1 MTPIPADGQLVEVR
15 GRRYVV
21 EGDPRRG
28 TLGASVAD
36 ALRDHDP
43 QHLVTLSSIED
54 DGRDEQLQVVWELEP
69 GARVLEQRELP
80 AVDGLDPPERLSAF
94 LDAVRWGAISTTDE
108 RTLHAPFRSG
118 VDLEDYQLDPV
129 VRALQMPRVNLL
141 IADDVGLGKT
151 IEAGL
156 VVQELLLRH
165 RARTVLVVCPA
176 GLQIQWRDQ
185 MRDKFGLD
193 FRIVDGDLVKKLRRE
208 RGLHFNP
215 WRHFPRLITSI
226 DFLKR
231 DRPMRLFRKLLPP
244 AGEPAFPRRLDLL
257 IVDEAHNA
265 APPHREG
272 ASKSLRTR
280 AIETIAPHFEHRL
293 FLTATPHDGYP
304 ESFQGLLALLDD
316 QRFHRDVP
324 PDRTALGRT
333 MIRRLKDDFKAFDGT
348 RKFAERRIIPHE
360 LRYTDDERAAHR
372 ALREY
377 TRRRIDGARDTSE
390 RYASEFVLKLLKKRF
405 FSSPAALASS
415 LETHRETLQ
424 RTRKSSTKPTARPTD
439 AILRR
444 RIDALEEDYDDDA
457 RYTEGTT
464 DAIET
469 ASLLFRPLDPHE
481 ESLLVEL
488 EAYAR
493 RATDQKD
500 TKARQLIDWLA
511 TIAEAEPER
520 RVIIF
525 TEYRDTQSWLLD
537 QLVARGLADGE
548 RVECIYGG
556 LHPDERERVKAAFQA
571 APDVSPVRIL
581 LATDAASEGIDLQ
594 NHCADLVHYEIPWN
608 PNRMEQRNGRIDRHG
623 QRSDEVRIHHY
634 VGEGYQKVQPLVA
647 SGAKVDVGDLD
658 GDLEFLMRAVEK
670 MARISRDLL
679 GKVGPVVAGQVEEA
693 MLGRRTSLDTA
704 RHEQESGAM
713 RDLLKVERELRDT
726 LTRCR
731 SQLDETR
738 RTLQL
743 SPAHLRTV
751 VDIGLDLARQPPL
764 DPVEADEMPDELSV
778 PAWRVPDLAGSWAHC
793 TEGLYHPHTRERRP
807 IVFDH
812 DAARGRDD
820 VVLCHLGHRL
830 VQRSLR
836 LLRAEVWASA
846 GQRKLYRAAADVIDD
861 GHVDAPVLLVHARL
875 VMLGADQSR
884 LSEELMVAGGRIVD
898 NTFEPLKAA
907 EVDAI
912 AALPSRGPVSDDMS
926 QRLVAL
932 WPRVKDGLESAL
944 NKRQGDRT
952 RSLRSGLA
960 NLCDREKARITRR
973 LEEFREQL
981 IRAVDGAGGMQ
992 QALPMALDAVEERVQ
1007 RQADTLRRRIDDLPG
1022 EIARETAA
1030 IDARFAEITPH
1041 TFPVAVTFRLPRRF
1055 TR

>member
-1 MTPIPADGQLVEVR
+1 MTPVPADGQLVEVR

-28 TLGASVAD
+28 SLGAGVAD

-69 GARVLEQRELP
+69 GASVLEQRKLP
-80 AVDGLDPPERLSAF
+80 EVDGLDPPERLSAF

-141 IADDVGLGKT
+141 VADDVGLGKT

-193 FRIVDGDLVKKLRRE
+193 FRIVDGDLVKRLRRT

-244 AGEPAFPRRLDLL
+244 TGEPAFPRRLDLL

-265 APPHREG
+265 APPHRAG
-272 ASKSLRTR
+272 AAKSLRTR
-280 AIETIAPHFEHRL
+280 AIEAIAPHFEHRL

-324 PDRTALGRT
+324 PDRAALERT
-333 MIRRLKDDFKAFDGT
+333 MIRRLKDDFKTWDNQ
-348 RKFAERRIIPHE
+348 RKFAERRIIAHE
-360 LRYTDDERAAHR
+360 LRWSDEERAAHYD
-372 ALREY
+372 LREY
-377 TRRRIDGARDTSE
+377 TRRRIDGARDTTE
-390 RYASEFVLKLLKKRF
+390 RYAAEFVLKLLKKRF
-405 FSSPAALASS
+405 FSSPAALQSS
-415 LETHRETLQ
+415 LETHRKTLERAR
-424 RTRKSSTKPTARPTD
+424 RTSARAEPRPSD
-439 AILRR
+439 SVLRR
-444 RIDALEEDYDDDA
+444 RIDALDEDYDDDA
-457 RYTEGTT
+457 RYAEGTT

-469 ASLLFRPLDPHE
+469 ASLLFRPLDADE
-481 ESLLVEL
+481 EVLLSQL
-488 EAYAR
+488 EDYAA
-493 RATDQKD
+493 RATDRQD
-500 TKARQLIDWLA
+500 TKARHLVDWLA
-511 TIAEAEPER
+511 TLADTEPDR
-520 RVIIF
+520 RVIVF
-525 TEYRDTQSWLLD
+525 TEYRDTQKWLID
-537 QLVARGLADGE
+537 QLDARGLTEGD
-548 RVECIYGG
+548 RLMCIYGG
-556 LHPDERERVKAAFQA
+556 LHPDEREKIKAAFQA
-571 APDVSPVRIL
+571 EPAVSPVRIL

-623 QRSDEVRIHHY
+623 QRSPEVRIHHY
-634 VGEGYQKVQPLVA
+634 VGEGYQQVRPLVA
-647 SGAKVDVGDLD
+647 SGAHIDVGELD
-658 GDLEFLMRAVEK
+658 GDLEFLMRAVDK

-679 GKVGPVVAGQVEEA
+679 GKVGPVVAGQVEDA
-693 MLGRRTSLDTA
+693 MLGRRTTLDTD
-704 RHEQESGAM
+704 REERESGAM
-713 RDLLKVERELRDT
+713 RDLLKVERALRDT

-731 SQLDETR
+731 AQLDETR
-738 RTLQL
+738 RLLQL
-743 SPAHLRTV
+743 SPEHLRAV
-751 VDIGLDLARQPPL
+751 VDIGLELARQPSLSPL
-764 DPVEADEMPDELSV
+764 PPEERPADLDVL
-778 PAWRVPDLAGSWAHC
+778 AWRVPDLAGSWAHC
-793 TEGLYHPHTRERRP
+793 TEGLHHPHTHARRP

-812 DAARGRDD
+812 NAASGRDD

-836 LLRAEVWASA
+836 LLRAEVWATA
-846 GQRKLYRAAADVIDD
+846 GKRKLKRAAADIIED
-861 GHVDAPVLLVHARL
+861 GYVDAPVVLVHARL

-898 NTFEPLKAA
+898 GVFEPLKAA
-907 EVDAI
+907 EADAI
-912 AALPSRGPVSDDMS
+912 ARLSSLGAVDDAMSSRIVS
-926 QRLVAL
+926 L
-932 WPRVKDGLESAL
+932 WPDVKSGLEAAL
-944 NKRQGDRT
+944 NRRQADRA
-952 RSLRSGLA
+952 RSLRSELTK
-960 NLCDREKARITRR
+960 LCDREKTRITER
-973 LEEFREQL
+973 LEEFRAQL
-981 IRAVDGAGGMQ
+981 IRAVDGVDGVQ
-992 QALPMALDAVEERVQ
+992 QALPMAMDAAEERVQ
-1007 RQADTLRRRIDDLPG
+1007 RHADTLRRRIDDLPG
-1022 EIARETAA
+1022 EIVRETAA
-1030 IDARFAEITPH
+1030 IDARFAELTPH